1 MMKQRA
7 NRKVRLCRLH
17 GAENIRGMEE
27 IAESRAACREQAN
40 LTSGAADPTCADKES
55 HCVRSRRKRGFTLM
69 EMMVSMA
76 LVLLVTAAVVA
87 SVQVSYRTIRRD
99 HVEQCAIREAENL
112 ALCFESKDFVSGVN
126 LLYGAENADVGER
139 VVSIRFSRDGTALP
153 RGTGSY
159 AWSLTATMDG
169 EGTSLSVRAAYP
181 DGEEIYSTTV
191 IRQKQ

>member
-7 NRKVRLCRLH
+7 NRKFRLCRLH
-17 GAENIRGMEE
+17 GAENIRGMKE

-40 LTSGAADPTCADKES
+40 LTSGAADPICADKES

-99 HVEQCAIREAENL
+99 HVSSSVPSAKRKTWRF
-112 ALCFESKDFVSGVN
+112 AL
-126 LLYGAENADVGER
+126 
-139 VVSIRFSRDGTALP
+139 
-153 RGTGSY
+153 
-159 AWSLTATMDG
+159 
-169 EGTSLSVRAAYP
+169 RARILCPA
-181 DGEEIYSTTV
+181 
-191 IRQKQ
+191 

>member
-7 NRKVRLCRLH
+7 NRKFRLCRLH

-139 VVSIRFSRDGTALP
+139 VVSIRFSRDGP
-153 RGTGSY
+153 RFRGVPVPMRGH
-159 AWSLTATMDG
+159 
-169 EGTSLSVRAAYP
+169 
-181 DGEEIYSTTV
+181 
-191 IRQKQ
+191 